1 MFGVEA
7 DYSSKMPDD
16 IETSTSYNSRMH
28 KYTLERCE
36 LWFKAIN
43 VMETKILHNFMSNY
57 FYHLYKYKPFRVLF
71 L

>member
-36 LWFKAIN
+36 L
-43 VMETKILHNFMSNY
+43 
-57 FYHLYKYKPFRVLF
+57 
-71 L
+71 